1 MANKSITFNN
11 GKGKHN
17 VVSYIGPSEKE
28 IGLKHQIKTSDD
40 SELIVNGVMLKSL
53 DQPDISSVPV
63 TIEQYVS
70 ELPNLTANKLQQ
82 IASPKILDGNQKEI
96 MELHCRMN
104 HAPFPILIKMA
115 ESNKIPKKLSK
126 LKN

>member
-1 MANKSITFNN
+1 
-11 GKGKHN
+11 
-17 VVSYIGPSEKE
+17 
-28 IGLKHQIKTSDD
+28 
-40 SELIVNGVMLKSL
+40 MLKSL

-63 TIEQYVS
+63 TIKQYAS
-70 ELPNLTANKLQQ
+70 QLPNLTADQLQQ
-82 IASPKILDGNQKEI
+82 IASPEILDNDQKEL

-126 LKN
+126 LKNRTPICMSCVFGMSH